1 MSASG
6 LNFYRLPGLPVIC
19 CEYPALAGDVLG
31 TRTKLATLAEHHVGV
46 IVDLTTRED
55 QLERYDPGAH
65 GLVVGQ
71 QVAAG
76 VPWQP
81 VVWTRP
87 IPDAGTPGTVSEFA
101 RIVAEIGERLEA
113 APTPGSHW
121 VAIHCWGGVGRTALV
136 AAGLLVRYGWPVGE
150 ALAAVNDGWRATSKA
165 VMKRHAE
172 RTAPEAES
180 QRAMVREFAGLPR
193 SVPRTP
199 TITGLSAHVT
209 RGCLLGGAVGDAL
222 GAPVEFLTW
231 SAIQARHGPE
241 GISEFDVKD
250 GVRGQITDDTQMT
263 LFTAE
268 GLLRAMTRGVERGVC
283 HPPGI
288 VRLAYLRWMKTQ
300 GERVKVAEALDV
312 SGGGGILLSEKALH
326 ARRAPGNTCLGA
338 LQSGAPTWPDS
349 LRARNTSKG
358 CGTVMRVAP
367 VGLFR
372 EPDEAFTLG
381 LEVSW
386 LTHGHPVGTIA
397 GGAFAMLI
405 AYVARGM
412 SLRDAVERVA
422 GFVEGT
428 SYDVLE
434 VEHRAAHASAGR
446 EVAWAMHAGV
456 AVGQE
461 AGRELSAA
469 HVERL
474 CGRHWGVAEDALA
487 IALACAVA
495 SEGDF
500 AVAVRMAA
508 NHSNDSDSTAS
519 MTGQLVGALGG
530 VGAVPQRWR
539 VEVELGGLVA
549 SVADDLALGWSRGAW
564 WERRWPGW

>member
-1 MSASG
+1 MSASE
-6 LNFYRLPGLPVIC
+6 LNFYRLPGLPVVC
-19 CEYPALAGDVLG
+19 CEYPAVAGDARG
-31 TRTKLATLAEHHVGV
+31 TRSKLATLAEHHVAE

-55 QLERYDPGAH
+55 RLEKYDPGAH
-65 GLVVGQ
+65 GLVIGQ
-71 QVAAG
+71 QVAG
-76 VPWQP
+76 GFPWQP
-81 VVWTRP
+81 VVWRRP
-87 IPDAGTPGTVSEFA
+87 IPDAGTPGTVDELT
-101 RIVAEIGERLEA
+101 RLVAEIGELLEA
-113 APTPGSHW
+113 APTPGSRW
-121 VAIHCWGGVGRTALV
+121 IAIHCWGGVGRTALV
-136 AAGLLVRYGWPVGE
+136 AASLLVRYGWPVEE
-150 ALAAVNDGWRATSKA
+150 ALAAVNDRWRSTPKA
-165 VMKRHAE
+165 AMKRHAE
-172 RTAPEAES
+172 RTAPETDS

-193 SVPRTP
+193 TVPRSP

-209 RGCLLGGAVGDAL
+209 RGCLLGGAIGDAL

-231 SAIQARHGPE
+231 SAIQARYGPS
-241 GISEFDVKD
+241 GIADFGVEY
-250 GVRGQITDDTQMT
+250 GVRGAITDDTQMT

-268 GLLRAMTRGVERGVC
+268 GLLRAQTRGVERGLC
-283 HPPGI
+283 HPPSI
-288 VRLAYLRWMKTQ
+288 VRMAYLRWMKTQ
-300 GERVKVAEALDV
+300 GERVEVSEALDD
-312 SGGGGILLSEKALH
+312 GGAGDILLGEKALH

-338 LQSGAPTWPDS
+338 LRRGAPTWPDS

-367 VGLFR
+367 VGLFH
-372 EPDEAFTLG
+372 EADEAFTLG

-405 AYVARGM
+405 SYVSRGM
-412 SLRDAVERVA
+412 ALGDAAERVA
-422 GFVEGT
+422 AFVET
-428 SYDVLE
+428 TTYDFLE
-434 VEHRAAHASAGR
+434 AEHRAAHASAGR
-446 EVAWAMHAGV
+446 EVARAMRAGV
-456 AVGQE
+456 AVGHE

-469 HVERL
+469 HVEHL
-474 CGRHWGVAEDALA
+474 CGPHWGVAEDELA

-519 MTGQLVGALGG
+519 MTGQLVGAMRG

-539 VEVELGGLVA
+539 DAVELRGLVTA
-549 SVADDLALGWSRGAW
+549 VADDLALGWSAGAW